1 MRFGILRN
9 VIQPLSRTLESR
21 TFVSCATNLLRIAPL
36 EPIPQL
42 VHGGSSLSKLLTP
55 WNQAFSH
62 FHSLT
67 DTRYP
72 KRRPVDKPRR
82 KRASLRPPGPYAWVQ
97 YIPGEPILPNRPN
110 EGSVKR
116 RNEKKRIKQR
126 HAFIVAER
134 KKRKAQMQEANRK
147 KVNARVERKMAAVA
161 RDRAWAQRLAEL
173 QQLEEVKKK
182 LMADT

>member
-1 MRFGILRN
+1 MRFGTLRN
-9 VIQPLSRTLESR
+9 IIQPLSRTLQCH
-21 TFVSCATNLLRIAPL
+21 TFVSSATNPLRIAPL
-36 EPIPQL
+36 EPVPQL
-42 VHGGSSLSKLLTP
+42 LYGGSSLPKQLLTP

-62 FHSLT
+62 LHSLT
-67 DTRYP
+67 DPRYP

-82 KRASLRPPGPYAWVQ
+82 KRATLRPPGPYAWVQ
-97 YIPGEPILPNRPN
+97 YVPGEPILPNRPN
-110 EGSVKR
+110 EGSIKR

-173 QQLEEVKKK
+173 QQLEEEKKS
-182 LMADT
+182 MSDT